1 LTENP
6 LIGLKKFYFCLQ
18 EKPDKLTD
26 RLEKIIK
33 GCIAGDSHCQEELYM
48 LLSPGMYALCLQ
60 YASDAD
66 EANDFLQEGFIRVF
80 TKISS
85 YRWEGS
91 FEGWVRKIIVNTA
104 LQMIRKKK
112 QMFVLNEELTE
123 DASYEVPAVQG
134 ELDKEDLLMMIRNL
148 PVNQRIVFNLF
159 VIEGYNHSEI
169 AKLTGM
175 PENTSKSHLH
185 RARTGLKEMINLH
198 WQAMDKKSKKNV

>member
-1 LTENP
+1 
-6 LIGLKKFYFCLQ
+6 
-18 EKPDKLTD
+18 
-26 RLEKIIK
+26 
-33 GCIAGDSHCQEELYM
+33 
-48 LLSPGMYALCLQ
+48 MYAVCLQ
-60 YASDAD
+60 YASDTD

-112 QMFVLNEELTE
+112 QLFVLNEELNE
-123 DASYEVPAVQG
+123 DASYEVPDVQG
-134 ELDKEDLLMMIRNL
+134 ELDKDDLLMMIRNL

-159 VIEGYNHSEI
+159 VIEGYNHNEI

-185 RARTGLKEMINLH
+185 RARTRLKEMITLH
-198 WQAMDKKSKKNV
+198 WQSVDKKSKKNV